1 MHTLSFSRGIG
12 WIPVRTAASI
22 LGCSRQRVYKLSEEG
37 KLMTQSID
45 GTVLVSV
52 QSIEGR
58 LAMLGRRA
66 G

>member
-1 MHTLSFSRGIG
+1 
-12 WIPVRTAASI
+12 
-22 LGCSRQRVYKLSEEG
+22 VYKLSEEG